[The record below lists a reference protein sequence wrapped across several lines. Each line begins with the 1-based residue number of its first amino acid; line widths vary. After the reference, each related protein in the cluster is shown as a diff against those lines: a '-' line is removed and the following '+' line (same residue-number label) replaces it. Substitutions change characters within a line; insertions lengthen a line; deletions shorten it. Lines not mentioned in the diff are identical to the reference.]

1 MKSLNLSRLAR
12 ARAMVLLSLS
22 LLGGFS
28 SVAAQEPDRQA
39 RNWASSCAACH
50 GTDGRTEGAEVPS
63 LAGRDAGQLFRALTE
78 FRNGQRPAATVMH
91 QHAKG
96 YTDEQLRR
104 IADWFARQPA
114 R

>member
-1 MKSLNLSRLAR
+1 MKSLNPSRPAR
-12 ARAMVLLSLS
+12 ALLLVS
-22 LLGGFS
+22 LLGAVS

-50 GTDGRTEGAEVPS
+50 GTDGRTVGYEVPS

-78 FRNGQRPAATVMH
+78 FRSDQRPAATVMH